1 MIAAWIVI
9 AVAVHVVAASAGQ
22 DWNDNLTLPGTGST
36 RATDLLQ
43 AKLPQQAYG
52 SIPLALKDPNGTLG
66 DADSKDAIDETVK
79 NLKAT
84 PHVIRVVSPL
94 DPNASAL
101 LSKDRTI
108 GYISVSLNIGSAATS
123 VEEAQAILDA
133 ADPAKAAGLD
143 VSVGGYVGQKL
154 SKPATES
161 SEAIGLAAAVIIL
174 IFAFGTVTAMLLP
187 IITAVIGLVI
197 TLALVTF
204 VGHATDVPNIS
215 PTLATMI
222 GLGVG
227 IDYALFIVTKH
238 KLQLAGGIE
247 MHESIPRACAT
258 AGGAVVFAGITVA
271 IALCSLFVAGI
282 PLVTTLGYTAAIA
295 VVVSVL
301 AATTLLPALLAVMGE
316 RIHSLAVHVGG
327 SHPDDKKPHGWARMA
342 RAVGRRPWPA
352 LIVST
357 AILLVLALP
366 VLQLRLGQS
375 DTSAMPTST
384 TIRQSYDTITEGFG
398 AGTNGPLLIG
408 VSLKTPAQPDS
419 KKLQQVEQQQ
429 QQLKQKQQQI
439 AAQAEAQGATPADA
453 QAKAQQQTQSQAAQL
468 QAEHDQ
474 AASPASDPR
483 LTSLQSAIQKTPG
496 VKSVAPIT
504 VDKHGTAAVFT
515 AIATTSPASSK
526 TEDLVNT
533 LRDSVIPKAVAGTG
547 LTAYVGGQTAG
558 YIDLAEKIADK
569 LPLMI
574 AVVVLLSIFVLLLAF
589 RSVVIPIKAAVMNL
603 LSVAAAYG
611 VLTAVFQEGWGAG
624 VVGLPH
630 AIPIVSF
637 APLLM
642 FAILFGL
649 SMDYEVFLVSQMQ
662 EHYLESG
669 DAKEAVVDGLAATG
683 RVITSAALVMVCVF
697 TSFVLNGDPTVKE
710 FGVGLAFAIA
720 VDATI
725 VRCLLVPAV
734 MELLGERAWYLPH
747 WLDRILPR
755 ISIEGQGFF
764 DDEPPAVAPEPETP
778 PEPIPVPVRTETVP
792 VTPDQGVPM
801 SVFITLRIKAD
812 PSRLQEAMASNEA
825 RWQAING
832 RAKEL
837 GAIHHRFMAG
847 ADGTEILVLDEWE
860 SAEAFQKFFEASD
873 DIRAMMGE
881 IGVTSEPEVTFW
893 HALDTPDAF

>member
-66 DADSKDAIDETVK
+66 DANSKDAIDETVK

-316 RIHSLAVHVGG
+316 RIHSLAVHAGRLASRRQEAAWLG
-327 SHPDDKKPHGWARMA
+327 ADGARG
-342 RAVGRRPWPA
+342 RAA
-352 LIVST
+352 
-357 AILLVLALP
+357 
-366 VLQLRLGQS
+366 
-375 DTSAMPTST
+375 
-384 TIRQSYDTITEGFG
+384 
-398 AGTNGPLLIG
+398 
-408 VSLKTPAQPDS
+408 
-419 KKLQQVEQQQ
+419 
-429 QQLKQKQQQI
+429 
-439 AAQAEAQGATPADA
+439 
-453 QAKAQQQTQSQAAQL
+453 
-468 QAEHDQ
+468 
-474 AASPASDPR
+474 
-483 LTSLQSAIQKTPG
+483 
-496 VKSVAPIT
+496 
-504 VDKHGTAAVFT
+504 
-515 AIATTSPASSK
+515 
-526 TEDLVNT
+526 
-533 LRDSVIPKAVAGTG
+533 AVAGTDRQHG
-547 LTAYVGGQTAG
+547 HPAG
-558 YIDLAEKIADK
+558 AGAPGPPASPGPVRHERDADLDDD
-569 LPLMI
+569 P
-574 AVVVLLSIFVLLLAF
+574 AVV
-589 RSVVIPIKAAVMNL
+589 RHDHR
-603 LSVAAAYG
+603 G
-611 VLTAVFQEGWGAG
+611 VR
-624 VVGLPH
+624 
-630 AIPIVSF
+630 
-637 APLLM
+637 
-642 FAILFGL
+642 
-649 SMDYEVFLVSQMQ
+649 
-662 EHYLESG
+662 
-669 DAKEAVVDGLAATG
+669 G
-683 RVITSAALVMVCVF
+683 R
-697 TSFVLNGDPTVKE
+697 D
-710 FGVGLAFAIA
+710 
-720 VDATI
+720 
-725 VRCLLVPAV
+725 
-734 MELLGERAWYLPH
+734 ERAAP
-747 WLDRILPR
+747 DR
-755 ISIEGQGFF
+755 G
-764 DDEPPAVAPEPETP
+764 EPE
-778 PEPIPVPVRTETVP
+778 
-792 VTPDQGVPM
+792 DSCAAG
-801 SVFITLRIKAD
+801 
-812 PSRLQEAMASNEA
+812 LQEAPA
-825 RWQAING
+825 G
-832 RAKEL
+832 RA
-837 GAIHHRFMAG
+837 AA
-847 ADGTEILVLDEWE
+847 AA
-860 SAEAFQKFFEASD
+860 AEAEAAAD
-873 DIRAMMGE
+873 RRPGRGAGGDPGGRAGE
-881 IGVTSEPEVTFW
+881 GP
-893 HALDTPDAF
+893 AADAVAGGPAPGRA

>member
-1 MIAAWIVI
+1 MTRVLYGLGRACVRFRWPVIAAWIV
-9 AVAVHVVAASAGQ
+9 VAAALHLLAAGAGQ

-52 SIPLALKDPNGTLG
+52 SIPIALRDSHGTLG
-66 DADSKDAIDETVK
+66 DANSKAAIDATVK

-94 DPNASAL
+94 DPGASGL

-108 GYISVSLNIGSAATS
+108 GYISVGLDIGSGATS
-123 VEEAQAILDA
+123 VDEAQAVLDA

-143 VSVGGYVGQKL
+143 VAVGGYVGQKL

-161 SEAIGLAAAVIIL
+161 SEAIGLAAAVVIL

-187 IITAVIGLVI
+187 IVTAVIGLVI
-197 TLALVTF
+197 SLALVTF

-238 KLQLAGGIE
+238 KLQLAEGIE

-271 IALCSLFVAGI
+271 IALCSLVVAGI

-316 RIHSLAVHVGG
+316 RIHSLAVHLGG
-327 SHPDDKKPHGWARMA
+327 SHPDDSQPHGWARMA

-352 LIVST
+352 MVFST
-357 AILLVLALP
+357 AVLLVLALP

-384 TIRQSYDTITEGFG
+384 TIRQAYDTITDGFG

-408 VSLKTPAQPDS
+408 V
-419 KKLQQVEQQQ
+419 KL
-429 QQLKQKQQQI
+429 
-439 AAQAEAQGATPADA
+439 ATPA
-453 QAKAQQQTQSQAAQL
+453 KSGAAG
-468 QAEHDQ
+468 
-474 AASPASDPR
+474 DPR
-483 LTSLQSAIQKTPG
+483 LTGLVNAVATTPG
-496 VKSVAPIT
+496 VQSVGPVT
-504 VDKHGTAAVFT
+504 VDKSGTAAVFT
-515 AIATTSPASSK
+515 AVATTAPAASQ

-558 YIDLAEKIADK
+558 YIDLAEKIAAK

-611 VLTAVFQEGWGAG
+611 VVTAVFQEGWGSGA
-624 VVGLPH
+624 VGLPH

-649 SMDYEVFLVSQMQ
+649 SMDYEVFLVTQMQ

-734 MELLGERAWYLPH
+734 MELLGERSWWIPS
-747 WLDRILPR
+747 WLDRVLPR
-755 ISIEGQGFF
+755 VSIEGQGFF
-764 DDEPPAVAPEPETP
+764 DDASPPPAPEPEPAPAPQTNVL
-778 PEPIPVPVRTETVP
+778 PERVAAAPAPAGGNP
-792 VTPDQGVPM
+792 TPDEGVEM
-801 SVFITLRIKAD
+801 SVIMMLRVKAD
-812 PSRLQEAMASNEA
+812 PKRLQEV
-825 RWQAING
+825 ING
-832 RAKEL
+832 DESRTQAVNTRAKEL
-837 GAIHHRFMAG
+837 GAIHHRFLAS
-847 ADGTEILVLDEWE
+847 ADASEVIVLDEWE
-860 SAEAFQKFFEASD
+860 SAEGFQKFFESSP
-873 DIRAMMGE
+873 E
-881 IGVTSEPEVTFW
+881 IAQIMAETGVTSEPEVTFW
-893 HALDTPDAF
+893 HEVDTIDKF